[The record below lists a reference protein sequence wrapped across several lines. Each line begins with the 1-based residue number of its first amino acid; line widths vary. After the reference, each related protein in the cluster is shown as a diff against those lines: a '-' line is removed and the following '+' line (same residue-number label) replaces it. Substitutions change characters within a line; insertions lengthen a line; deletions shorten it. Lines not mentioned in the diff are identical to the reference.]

1 MKKVFSLFL
10 AMALCLSCFS
20 ITAFAADVIDS
31 GTCGEE
37 LTWELTDD
45 GTLTISG
52 TGTMTDYTNSQKAP
66 WYSYCSDITSSVVE
80 EGVTSIGN
88 RAFRDCSSL
97 TGISLPDSVTSIGDR
112 AFRDCSSLT
121 GISLPDSVTNID
133 NQAFSGCS
141 SLTSISL
148 PDSGTS
154 IGDQAF
160 SGCSSLTYISLPDS
174 LTNIP

>member
-52 TGTMTDYTNSQKAP
+52 TGPMTDYTNSQKAP
-66 WYSYCSDITSSVVE
+66 WYSYCSDITSAVVE

-97 TGISLPDSVTSIGDR
+97 TGISLPDSVTSIG
-112 AFRDCSSLT
+112 AVSYTHLTLPTICS
-121 GISLPDSVTNID
+121 V
-133 NQAFSGCS
+133 
-141 SLTSISL
+141 
-148 PDSGTS
+148 
-154 IGDQAF
+154 
-160 SGCSSLTYISLPDS
+160 
-174 LTNIP
+174 